1 MAALQIAQMPAYL
14 ELKKQVLR
22 CRGGLA
28 APPPFK
34 SPSKTG
40 KWPRVSL
47 GSVLG
52 CVARGDSLAIPC
64 SSQCTSLQ
72 EPSLH
77 TALKT
82 ERGQSKYLDHN

>member
-28 APPPFK
+28 APPPSK

-52 CVARGDSLAIPC
+52 CVARGDSVAVPC
-64 SSQCTSLQ
+64 
-72 EPSLH
+72 PSLFSRSNAPRFKSLPY
-77 TALKT
+77 T
-82 ERGQSKYLDHN
+82 QP

>member
-22 CRGGLA
+22 CRGGVA
-28 APPPFK
+28 APPPSK
-34 SPSKTG
+34 SPSKMG

-52 CVARGDSLAIPC
+52 CAARGGSVAAPC
-64 SSQCTSLQ
+64 SSLFSRSNAPRFESLPYTQ
-72 EPSLH
+72 P
-77 TALKT
+77 
-82 ERGQSKYLDHN
+82 